1 MSGAV
6 AGIVAVAARVLAA
19 TPRPVAM
26 LASVA
31 WMGLIFALSSGPR
44 DLLPPGWPLSLA
56 TNAAHAAIFGVLALL
71 AARAGGTGPR
81 AQRMGFAVAVLY
93 GATDEWHQSLV
104 PGRTA
109 SLADLATDAVG
120 AAGALWIVAAAPD
133 GTRVRR
139 RLVVTVAA
147 ALAAASVATFLDQ
160 TSAA

>member
-6 AGIVAVAARVLAA
+6 ARIVAAVARVLAA

-31 WMGLIFALSSGPR
+31 WMAFVFALSSGPR
-44 DLLPPGWPLSLA
+44 DLLPPGWPASLA

-71 AARAGGTGPR
+71 AARAAGTGPR
-81 AQRMGFAVAVLY
+81 AQWAGFAVAVLY

-133 GTRVRR
+133 GARVRG
-139 RLVVTVAA
+139 RLLLTLGAT
-147 ALAAASVATFLDQ
+147 LAAASVATFLDQ

>member
-6 AGIVAVAARVLAA
+6 ARLVAALARALAA

-31 WMGLIFALSSGPR
+31 WMAFVFVLSSGPR
-44 DLLPPGWPLSLA
+44 ELLPPGWLSSLA
-56 TNAAHAAIFGVLALL
+56 TNAGHAAIFGVLALL
-71 AARAGGTGPR
+71 AARAAGTGPR
-81 AQRMGFAVAVLY
+81 APWLGFAVAVFY
-93 GATDEWHQSLV
+93 GAADEWHQSLV

-120 AAGALWIVAAAPD
+120 AAGALWIVAAVPGDAK
-133 GTRVRR
+133 VRR
-139 RLVVTVAA
+139 RLLITAVTVI
-147 ALAAASVATFLDQ
+147 AAASVATILDQ